1 MCLPIVLKI
10 FGPCRG
16 SQPGFVVVWK
26 PSFSRGENVLSKNC
40 WHQRC
45 IIYMYIYTDVDVYVY
60 DCIVLLLMIYC
71 ILHMFVIIMGK
82 QNINTCAKRSSPFLW
97 PSNINAFK
105 IKQSQHIGLVREF
118 LDVAVTSNQWED
130 FLAERCHI
138 YRSVSMR
145 EIDTLILMAKHLLR
159 NQR

>member
-1 MCLPIVLKI
+1 MVRSRVLSW
-10 FGPCRG
+10 FGNLVL
-16 SQPGFVVVWK
+16 VVVK
-26 PSFSRGENVLSKNC
+26 TYSQKTAGINDVLY
-40 WHQRC
+40 
-45 IIYMYIYTDVDVYVY
+45 IYMYIYTDVDVYVY